1 MKFDFSGLTRIGS
14 VGRSGWVTSRYLTC
28 QLLFRYCFLFV
39 SLTLSGPKFI
49 VTTSTSIKAFHSLSE
64 KNAAMTGHAQL
75 GIQILDGGKALLL
88 LCSLYLN
95 CDEEPHGLDEPLTLG
110 ITQHVEELHC
120 LKSADLHN
128 SGLYLSLAER
138 ECRFFHWLISSS

>member
-1 MKFDFSGLTRIGS
+1 
-14 VGRSGWVTSRYLTC
+14 
-28 QLLFRYCFLFV
+28 
-39 SLTLSGPKFI
+39 
-49 VTTSTSIKAFHSLSE
+49 
-64 KNAAMTGHAQL
+64 MTGHAQL